1 MSDKELKKAIDSI
14 QPGSCFGHYENA
26 ARECKTCFVVEQCSK
41 NTAGKKLAEAS
52 VEPEKIKKKKPT
64 NSVKK
69 KYVKRKEDIK
79 LAEEAE
85 VKKEVVK
92 AEVKKDVVK
101 AEVKKEVVKAEVKKD
116 VVKAEVKEDVAKA
129 EVKED
134 VAKAE
139 VKEDVAKAEVK
150 EDVAKAEVVTEVE
163 VELAGD
169 SLVDAIIE
177 KVGKAVSMNW
187 NTSTDKS
194 IFYYFDENKMVVT
207 YMKASGNIQL
217 KKNGE
222 KKAYS
227 KLKSEEDAKA
237 LEDAMLV
244 GYED

>member
-139 VKEDVAKAEVK
+139 V
-150 EDVAKAEVVTEVE
+150 VTEVE

>member
-85 VKKEVVK
+85 VKKDVVK

-101 AEVKKEVVKAEVKKD
+101 AEVKKDVVKAEVKKD
-116 VVKAEVKEDVAKA
+116 VVKA